1 MLIAA
6 TRYHDCEAAL
16 KFLTGVFGPSE
27 HAVHRDAS
35 GAIVHAQLM
44 LGQGM
49 FMFGPWNGGD
59 FGRFMVDPAKVGGE
73 TTAVYA
79 VVDDVAARHDR
90 IAAAGAEI
98 VMPLEAQDYGGSK
111 FSVRDPEGH
120 IRSFGDYDPHAAAG

>member
-16 KFLTGVFGPSE
+16 AFLTDVLGLAE
-27 HAVHRDAS
+27 HAVFRDDK
-35 GAIVHAQLM
+35 GAIVHAQLV

-49 FMFGPWNGGD
+49 VMFGPWNGGD
-59 FGRFMVDPAKVGGE
+59 FGRLMVDPSKAGGE
-73 TTAVYA
+73 TSTVYA
-79 VVDDVAARHDR
+79 VVDDVAALHDR

-98 VMPLEAQDYGGSK
+98 VMPLEAQDYGGSS

-120 IRSFGDYDPHAAAG
+120 VWSFGDYDPYAGAG